1 MAVDSSM
8 QDYDMEKT
16 KAEELVKKY
25 DTEWRFR
32 TVLPDWQGKLTAAWL
47 IAMSLFQL
55 YTSTIGLMTT
65 NIQRTYHLGFAMFVI
80 FLIYPFGKNS
90 PTGRFSVPDMAL
102 AVASIF
108 TNGYLIVNFNRI
120 VERGAKVTHLELV
133 LGVIAI
139 LLVLEAGRRVL
150 GYGLP
155 VLAGFFLLY
164 CYFGRYAPGL
174 FIHRGFTIERIVQHM
189 YLVPEGIYGVAL
201 GVSATFVFLFILFGA
216 FLNESGGAR
225 FFNDFALA
233 MAGRMAGGP
242 AKVAIFA
249 SGLLGTINGSS
260 IANTATTGAFTIPL
274 MKKVGYKPHFA
285 GAVEASSSTGGQI
298 MPPVMGAAA
307 FIMAEFLGVS
317 YISIIKAAAIPAVL
331 YYYGVFISV
340 HLVAR
345 KEGLKGLP
353 RELLPD
359 LRKVMLTKGHLLLPL
374 AVVIYLLISGRTPVF
389 AAFWGTLSVI
399 AVSYLR
405 RETRMSPG
413 KILAALQLGARSA
426 LGVAIACAVVGFVI
440 GTSSLTGL
448 GLSISNNLIELAGG
462 NLLLTLVL
470 AMVGSLILGMGL
482 PTTANY
488 IVTSTIVAPALVK
501 LGVLPIAAHLF
512 VFYFGIM
519 ADVTPPVC
527 LAAFTGAGIA
537 GASPSRTG
545 LTATKLA
552 IAAFILPYMF
562 VYSPQLLL
570 HEVTLSGIVQILI
583 TSVTG
588 MTCIAG
594 STMNYLIIGNNA
606 AERVLLL
613 TGGLLMIKPGTY
625 TDLAGMGIAGCVVLA
640 QYFRRKRLQGRV
652 SGKAD

>member
-1 MAVDSSM
+1 MAADKNIM
-8 QDYDMEKT
+8 DYSIEKS

-25 DTEWRFR
+25 DTESRFR
-32 TVLPDWQGKLTAAWL
+32 SNLSGWRGKIVAVWL

-55 YTSTIGLMTT
+55 YSSNFGLMTT
-65 NIQRTYHLGFAMFVI
+65 NIQRTYHLGFAMVAI
-80 FLIYPFGKNS
+80 FLLYPFRKNS
-90 PTGRFSVPDMAL
+90 PQDRFSVFDMAF
-102 AVASIF
+102 AVLSLVI
-108 TNGYLIVNFNRI
+108 NGYLIVNFNSI
-120 VERGAKVTHLELV
+120 VSRGAKVTGFEYI
-133 LGVIAI
+133 LGIIAI

-150 GYGLP
+150 GNGLP
-155 VLAGFFLLY
+155 ILASVFLLY

-216 FLNESGGAR
+216 FLNESGGAQ
-225 FFNDFALA
+225 FFNDLALG

-285 GAVEASSSTGGQI
+285 GAVEATSSTGGQI

-307 FIMAEFLGVS
+307 FIMAEFLSVP
-317 YISIIKAAAIPAVL
+317 YTSIIKAAIVPAVL
-331 YYYGVFISV
+331 YYFGIFMSV
-340 HLVAR
+340 HLVAK
-345 KEGLKGLP
+345 KEKLQGLP
-353 RELLPD
+353 KDMLPD
-359 LRKVMLTKGHLLLPL
+359 LKRVMKTKGHLLIPL
-374 AVVIYLLISGRTPVF
+374 VVVIALLITGRTPVF
-389 AAFWGTLSVI
+389 AAFWGTIGVI
-399 AVSYLR
+399 AVSYIR
-405 RETRMSPG
+405 KETRMSLN
-413 KILAALQLGARSA
+413 KLLTALEMGARSA
-426 LGVAIACAVVGFVI
+426 LGVAIACALVGFVI

-448 GLSISNNLIELAGG
+448 GLNISNNLVEMAGG
-462 NLLLTLVL
+462 NLLLTLIF
-470 AMVGSLILGMGL
+470 AMVGCLILGMGL

-488 IVTSTIVAPALVK
+488 IVTSTIIAPALVK
-501 LGVLPIAAHLF
+501 LGVLPMAAHLF
-512 VFYFGIM
+512 VLYFGIM

-537 GASPSRTG
+537 GASPGKTG
-545 LTATKLA
+545 ITATKLA

-570 HEVTLSGIVQILI
+570 HEVTFTGIISILI

-588 MTCIAG
+588 IVCLAG
-594 STMNYLIIGNNA
+594 STMNYLITDNNII
-606 AERVLLL
+606 ERLFLLAS
-613 TGGLLMIKPGTY
+613 GIMMIKPGLT
-625 TDLAGMGIAGCVVLA
+625 TDIVGLSIAAVVVVM
-640 QYFRRKRLQGRV
+640 QIMRRKRFTDKAV
-652 SGKAD
+652 SQSA